1 MGNNN
6 SILYLLQNFLLTR
19 FLNAYIID
27 VISDKAFIYSYV
39 NNSIVNKS
47 NTTYSGF
54 LTDLSNSLS
63 SEDLNNL
70 TANLSI
76 QRLEECFY
84 SGKKSVNLVINRGG
98 TDYLLDISLVNFNG
112 NKLIMV
118 IENLFDSSMGLN
130 INSGNNKNKEDIRM
144 QSMIDNV
151 SDSLLKIYNVFNS
164 NRNNPEVNNIGNYIN
179 TILSDITN
187 SYPEFN
193 RSFKEN
199 AISVS
204 SMGRPTLL
212 IVDDDMITRNLLKK
226 IFIDQYNIV
235 MATNGE
241 EAISI
246 LEDNSNRNMFESRD
260 NIVGIFLDLVMPKMD
275 GFGVLDYLN
284 RNNYLSKIPVAIISG
299 DYSKETRDRVY
310 GYHIADML
318 EKPFN
323 TEIIKHRVNN
333 LVNLYKSSN
342 SLNEMIL
349 NQYADLK
356 NVIDTIISAY
366 KYDYASNI
374 EMIKRYSF
382 IIGTDIMNNYGEYN
396 LDEARVN
403 LIAEASCYY
412 DIGYYAIP
420 RVIYSKDSNF
430 TKEEA
435 DIVKN
440 YPIIGSKIV
449 KYGLKNMGNSAFT
462 EYAYEITRYYHERYD
477 GTGYPEGLRGDAI
490 PISACIVALSA
501 LFNNFVRSYSNSEDI
516 RDAICKLSG
525 SKFNPR
531 IIESFKRVFDKLI
544 SASNGEWCYV

>member
-130 INSGNNKNKEDIRM
+130 INNGNNKSKEDIRM

-241 EAISI
+241 EAIGI

-374 EMIKRYSF
+374 EMIKRYTL

-449 KYGLKNMGNSAFT
+449 KYGLKNMGDSAFT

-544 SASNGEWCYV
+544 SASNGE

>member
-130 INSGNNKNKEDIRM
+130 INSGNYKNKEDIRM

-241 EAISI
+241 EAIGI

-374 EMIKRYSF
+374 EMIKRYTL

-516 RDAICKLSG
+516 RDAICRLSG

-544 SASNGEWCYV
+544 SASNGE

>member
-130 INSGNNKNKEDIRM
+130 INSGNYKNKEDIRM

-199 AISVS
+199 AINVS

-374 EMIKRYSF
+374 EMIKRYTL

-449 KYGLKNMGNSAFT
+449 KYGLKNMGDSAFT

-516 RDAICKLSG
+516 RDAICRLSG

-544 SASNGEWCYV
+544 SASNGE

>member
-39 NNSIVNKS
+39 NNCIVNKS

-54 LTDLSNSLS
+54 LTELSNSLS

-130 INSGNNKNKEDIRM
+130 INSGNYKNKEDIRM

-544 SASNGEWCYV
+544 SASNGE

>member
-130 INSGNNKNKEDIRM
+130 INSGNNKSKEDIRM

-241 EAISI
+241 EAIGI

-374 EMIKRYSF
+374 EMIKRYTL

-449 KYGLKNMGNSAFT
+449 KYGLKNMGDSAFT

-544 SASNGEWCYV
+544 SASNGE

>member
-130 INSGNNKNKEDIRM
+130 INSGNYKNKEDIRM

-241 EAISI
+241 EAIGI

-449 KYGLKNMGNSAFT
+449 KYGLKNMGDSAFT

-490 PISACIVALSA
+490 PISASIVALSA

-516 RDAICKLSG
+516 RDAICRLSG

-544 SASNGEWCYV
+544 SASNGE

>member
-130 INSGNNKNKEDIRM
+130 INSGNYKNKEDIRM

-374 EMIKRYSF
+374 EMIKRYTL

-449 KYGLKNMGNSAFT
+449 KYGLKNTGNSAFT

-544 SASNGEWCYV
+544 SASNGE

>member
-27 VISDKAFIYSYV
+27 VICDKAFIYSYV

-323 TEIIKHRVNN
+323 TEIIKHRINN

-449 KYGLKNMGNSAFT
+449 KYGLKNTGNSAFT

-544 SASNGEWCYV
+544 SASNGE